1 MLLKL
6 RDIDMYYG
14 TAQALKGISLEVK
27 KGELITI
34 LGANGAGKTTLLRT
48 ISGLNEPRRGT
59 IEFEDKKID
68 RMSPDDI
75 VKLGISHCPEGRKLF
90 PQLTVLKN
98 LTLGAYVRRG
108 DPQGIRATIEE
119 VFNLF
124 PVLQARQQQLAG
136 TLSGGEQQ
144 MLVISR
150 GLMSKPK
157 LLMLDEPSLGIAP
170 LLVDRIFEV
179 IKDINQRG
187 TTILLVEQNAAIAL
201 SIANHGYVLETGEIV
216 LAGEAKRLLSEER
229 VKQAY
234 LGL

>member
-1 MLLKL
+1 MLLKM
-6 RDIDMYYG
+6 REVETYYG
-14 TAQALKGISLEVK
+14 SAQALKGISLEIK

-48 ISGLNEPRRGT
+48 ISGLNEPRRGW
-59 IEFEDKKID
+59 IEFEGQKID
-68 RMSPDDI
+68 RLSPDDI

-90 PQLTVLKN
+90 PQMTVFKN

-108 DPQGIRATIEE
+108 DQHGIRETMEE
-119 VFNLF
+119 VFGLF
-124 PVLQARQQQLAG
+124 PVLKERQQQLAG

-144 MLVISR
+144 MLVIGR
-150 GLMSKPK
+150 ALMSKPK

-201 SIANHGYVLETGEIV
+201 SIADHGYVMETGEVV
-216 LAGEAKRLLSEER
+216 LSGEAKQLLSEEK
-229 VKQAY
+229 VKQVY

>member
-6 RDIDMYYG
+6 RDVETYYG
-14 TAQALKGISLEVK
+14 TAQALKGISLEIE
-27 KGELITI
+27 KGELVTI

-48 ISGLNEPRRGT
+48 ISGLIEPRRGT
-59 IEFEDKKID
+59 IEFADKKID
-68 RMSPDDI
+68 RLGPDDI
-75 VKLGISHCPEGRKLF
+75 VRLGISHCPEGRKLF
-90 PQLTVLKN
+90 PQMTVLKN
-98 LTLGAYVRRG
+98 LTLGAYVRIDDR
-108 DPQGIRATIEE
+108 QGIKETMEE
-119 VFNLF
+119 VFELF
-124 PVLQARQQQLAG
+124 PILKDRQQQLAG

-150 GLMSKPK
+150 ALMSRPK
-157 LLMLDEPSLGIAP
+157 LLMMDEPSLGLAP
-170 LLVDRIFEV
+170 FLVDRIFEV

-201 SIANHGYVLETGEIV
+201 SIANHGYVLETGEVV
-216 LAGEAKRLLSEER
+216 LSGEAHKLLSEEK

>member
-1 MLLKL
+1 MLLKM
-6 RDIDMYYG
+6 RDVETYYG
-14 TAQALKGISLEVK
+14 PAQALKGISLEVQ

-59 IEFEDKKID
+59 IEFAGKRIE

-75 VKLGISHCPEGRKLF
+75 VRLGISHCPEGRKLF
-90 PQLTVLKN
+90 PQMTVFKN
-98 LTLGAYVRRG
+98 LTLGAYVRRA
-108 DPQGIRATIEE
+108 DPQGIRQTMEE
-119 VFNLF
+119 VFDLF
-124 PVLQARQQQLAG
+124 PVLKERQKQLAG

-150 GLMSKPK
+150 GLMSKPE
-157 LLMLDEPSLGIAP
+157 LLMLDEPSLGLAP

-179 IKDINQRG
+179 IRDINQRG

-201 SIANHGYVLETGEIV
+201 SIATHGYVLETGEVV
-216 LAGEAKRLLSEER
+216 LAGEAKRLLSEEK

>member
-1 MLLKL
+1 MLLKM
-6 RDIDMYYG
+6 REVETYYG
-14 TAQALKGISLEVK
+14 SAQALKGISLEIK

-48 ISGLNEPRRGT
+48 ISGLNEPRRGW
-59 IEFEDKKID
+59 IEFEGQKID
-68 RMSPDDI
+68 RLSPDDI

-90 PQLTVLKN
+90 PQMTVFKN

-108 DPQGIRATIEE
+108 DQHGIRETMEE
-119 VFNLF
+119 VFDLF
-124 PVLQARQQQLAG
+124 PVFKERQQQLAG

-144 MLVISR
+144 MLVIGR
-150 GLMSKPK
+150 ALMSKPK

-201 SIANHGYVLETGEIV
+201 SIADHGYVLETGEVV
-216 LAGEAKRLLSEER
+216 LSGEAKQLLSEEK

>member
-1 MLLKL
+1 MLLKM
-6 RDIDMYYG
+6 REVETYYG
-14 TAQALKGISLEVK
+14 SAQALKGISLEIK

-48 ISGLNEPRRGT
+48 ISGLNEPRRGW
-59 IEFEDKKID
+59 IEFEGQKID
-68 RMSPDDI
+68 RLSPDDI

-90 PQLTVLKN
+90 PQMTVFKN

-108 DPQGIRATIEE
+108 DQHGIRETMEE
-119 VFNLF
+119 VFGLF
-124 PVLQARQQQLAG
+124 PVLKERQQQLAG

-144 MLVISR
+144 MLVIGR
-150 GLMSKPK
+150 ALMSKPK

-201 SIANHGYVLETGEIV
+201 SIADHGYVMETGEVV
-216 LAGEAKRLLSEER
+216 LSGEAKQLLSEEK

>member
-1 MLLKL
+1 MLLKM
-6 RDIDMYYG
+6 REVETYYG
-14 TAQALKGISLEVK
+14 SAQALKGISLEIK
-27 KGELITI
+27 QGELIAI

-48 ISGLNEPRRGT
+48 ISGLNEPRRGL
-59 IEFEDKKID
+59 IEFEGQKID
-68 RMSPDDI
+68 RLSPDDI

-90 PQLTVLKN
+90 PQMTVFKN
-98 LTLGAYVRRG
+98 LTLGAYVRRR
-108 DPQGIRATIEE
+108 DQHGIGETMEE
-119 VFNLF
+119 VFALF
-124 PVLQARQQQLAG
+124 PVLKERQQQLAG

-144 MLVISR
+144 MLVIGR
-150 GLMSKPK
+150 ALMSKPK

-201 SIANHGYVLETGEIV
+201 SIADHGYVMETGEVV
-216 LAGEAKRLLSEER
+216 LSGEAKQLLSEEK

>member
-1 MLLKL
+1 
-6 RDIDMYYG
+6 
-14 TAQALKGISLEVK
+14 
-27 KGELITI
+27 
-34 LGANGAGKTTLLRT
+34 
-48 ISGLNEPRRGT
+48 LNEPKRGF
-59 IEFEDKKID
+59 IEFEGQKID
-68 RMSPDDI
+68 HLSPDDI

-90 PQLTVLKN
+90 PQMTVFKN

-108 DPQGIRATIEE
+108 DPHGMRETMEE
-119 VFNLF
+119 VFDLF
-124 PVLQARQQQLAG
+124 PVFKERQQQLAG

-144 MLVISR
+144 MLVIGR
-150 GLMSKPK
+150 ALMSKPK

-187 TTILLVEQNAAIAL
+187 TTILLVEQNAAVAL
-201 SIANHGYVLETGEIV
+201 SIADHGYVMETGEVV
-216 LAGEAKRLLSEER
+216 LSGEAKQLLSEEK

>member
-6 RDIDMYYG
+6 RDIETYYG

-27 KGELITI
+27 RGELITI

-59 IEFEDKKID
+59 IEFEDQKID

-90 PQLTVLKN
+90 PQLTVFKN

-108 DPQGIRATIEE
+108 DLQGMRETMEE
-119 VFNLF
+119 IFALF
-124 PVLQARQQQLAG
+124 PVLKERQQQLAG

-150 GLMSKPK
+150 ALMSRPK

-170 LLVDRIFEV
+170 VLVARIFEV

-187 TTILLVEQNAAIAL
+187 TTVLLVEQNAAVAL
-201 SIANHGYVLETGEIV
+201 SIANHGYVLETGEVV
-216 LAGEAKRLLSEER
+216 LAGEAKQLLSEER

>member
-1 MLLKL
+1 MLLKM
-6 RDIDMYYG
+6 REVETYYG
-14 TAQALKGISLEVK
+14 SAQALKGISLEIK

-48 ISGLNEPRRGT
+48 ISGLNEPRRGW
-59 IEFEDKKID
+59 IEFEGQKID
-68 RMSPDDI
+68 HLSPDDI

-90 PQLTVLKN
+90 PQMTVFKN

-108 DPQGIRATIEE
+108 DQHGITGTMQE
-119 VFNLF
+119 VFDLF
-124 PVLQARQQQLAG
+124 PVLKERQQQLAG

-144 MLVISR
+144 MLVIGR
-150 GLMSKPK
+150 ALMSKPK

-201 SIANHGYVLETGEIV
+201 SIADHGYVMETGEVV
-216 LAGEAKRLLSEER
+216 LSGEAKQLLSEEK